1 MGGNNDRLL
10 AMKIKRHRGEESA
23 FFQLGWKRTNE
34 RRCGRK
40 ELSLLRYCISLYL
53 AFLSVKRYW

>member
-40 ELSLLRYCISLYL
+40 ELSLSYVTVSLYISLPCQ
-53 AFLSVKRYW
+53 